1 MKSRSAKFD
10 IRDKSKVP
18 INKLGIVALIVLSSF
33 IIGNSPFVRSAS
45 ALNNPEQALKDVI
58 EDYVMTKYPE
68 WIGYDI
74 KIDLKYAD
82 KILEGLEEVDED
94 AVLSVVEVY
103 QDFKP
108 LGNVIF
114 PIEVLTKDETRRIF
128 VRAKVEVFKNVVIAL
143 RSIKRG
149 EVIQVEDL
157 GMESRDIASIPQR
170 YFDHIAQVADMEA
183 KTSIPRNS
191 TIFEWM
197 IKEVPLVHR
206 GDDVLIRVTAP
217 DLRVKVKGRAL
228 EDGYLGKWIK
238 VRSEKSNDK
247 EPLEGILI
255 SSSEV
260 EVRLK

>member
-1 MKSRSAKFD
+1 MV
-10 IRDKSKVP
+10 IRNWSLV
-18 INKLGIVALIVLSSF
+18 IVWLLVFGSWLFVAPAYALD
-33 IIGNSPFVRSAS
+33 
-45 ALNNPEQALKDVI
+45 NPEKALTDVI
-58 EDYVMTKYPE
+58 EDHVMTKYPE

-74 KIDLKYAD
+74 KISFKYAD
-82 KILEGLEEVDED
+82 KILDGLEDVDEGAD
-94 AVLSVVEVY
+94 LRVVEVY
-103 QDFKP
+103 RDFKP
-108 LGNVIF
+108 VGNVIF
-114 PIEVLTKDETRRIF
+114 PIEVVSKDDTRRIF

-170 YFDHIAQVADMEA
+170 YFDQIFQVADMEA

-197 IKEVPLVHR
+197 IKEIPLVHR
-206 GDDVLIRVTAP
+206 GDDVLIRVSAP
-217 DLRVKVKGRAL
+217 NLKVKVKGRAL

-238 VRSEKSNDK
+238 VKSEKSKD
-247 EPLEGILI
+247 PLEGILI